1 MDQTL
6 KEKHANGITKEKA
19 MEFGIPNHWENCP
32 KIGKIIQGIFLPF
45 KTPLSD
51 AYDDLLE
58 DATKF
63 YPQEIFDNTFEG
75 VKDGAK
81 VKLWINLSNTERYY
95 GWKAVTSNDCQ
106 YVHIPLRGHNETPS
120 EEETKKFIGIV
131 NDFVKEYPNDIVAV
145 HCTHGFNRTGFLIA
159 SYLIQTMKWNVEKAV
174 KEFAEARPNGIYKE
188 DYLKDLCQRFDSPDS
203 FEAPGLPV
211 WHNIVDGIS
220 EMGLEDKPKRNPR
233 FNNANIRGVHFID
246 DPEKQEALLK
256 HLQKLLQPFSSMNLE
271 ASNKFSGSQ
280 PVLMNKQN
288 ICLLSSHPYKVTWK
302 AYGTRYLIYIKV
314 ENEIYAVDCDN
325 NVFQLPLKFPKKD
338 SLDEHISETV
348 IEVDMITEKNIVN
361 ERIWYNNKMFIY
373 DIIIHEG
380 EEIGKKSYQ
389 ERYFAINQFLTSPRS
404 QAIKKRLSEKE
415 SIYVFRKTIYNI
427 SKSEFILGP
436 GFCETTKHV
445 DSLIFQPSEE
455 PYTCESNTNL
465 LE

>member
-1 MDQTL
+1 MNQNLD
-6 KEKHANGITKEKA
+6 EKHANGVSKSLAKN
-19 MEFGIPNHWENCP
+19 FGLPSRWINCP
-32 KIGKIIQGIFLPF
+32 KYGKIIQGIFLPF

-63 YPQEIFDNTFEG
+63 YPQEIFANTFEG
-75 VKDGAK
+75 SKDGAK
-81 VKLWINLSNTERYY
+81 VKLWINLSYTERYY

-106 YVHIPLRGHNETPS
+106 YVHIPRRGHNETPS

-131 NDFVKEYPNDIVAV
+131 NDFVKEHPNDIIAV

-188 DYLKDLCQRFDSPDS
+188 DYLKDLFQRFDSSFNPDNNLS

-211 WHNIVDGIS
+211 WHNIVDGI
-220 EMGLEDKPKRNPR
+220 
-233 FNNANIRGVHFID
+233 F
-246 DPEKQEALLK
+246 
-256 HLQKLLQPFSSMNLE
+256 
-271 ASNKFSGSQ
+271 
-280 PVLMNKQN
+280 
-288 ICLLSSHPYKVTWK
+288 SSHPYKVTWK
-302 AYGTRYLIYIKV
+302 ADGTRYLVYIKG
-314 ENEIYAVDCDN
+314 ENEIYAIDCDN
-325 NVFQLPLKFPKKD
+325 NVFQLPLKFPRKD
-338 SLDEHISETV
+338 SLDEHVSETV
-348 IEVDMITEKNIVN
+348 IDVDMITEKDIVN
-361 ERIWYNNKMFIY
+361 GRTWYNNKMFIF

-380 EEIGKKSYQ
+380 EKIGKESYDK
-389 ERYFAINQFLTSPRS
+389 RYFAINQFLTSPRS

-415 SIYVFRKTIYNI
+415 PIYVFRKTVYNI

-436 GFCETTKHV
+436 EFRETTKHV

-455 PYTCESNTNL
+455 PYTCGSSTNL
-465 LE
+465 LEWNPKSSVTKEFLMEYIKKDGMKQEQQKPKLWYNRVPRNDDSKMG